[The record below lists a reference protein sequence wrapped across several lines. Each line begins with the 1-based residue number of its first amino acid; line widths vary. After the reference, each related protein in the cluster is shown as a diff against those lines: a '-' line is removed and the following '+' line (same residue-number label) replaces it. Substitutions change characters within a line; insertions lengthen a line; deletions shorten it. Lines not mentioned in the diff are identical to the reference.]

1 MCLSYTVRIILHYCR
16 EAQEIVNCLIGQYL
30 SIVCLRQS
38 YMLLQVMFLVEFGLV
53 MGTRIIEILWHKSV
67 LLEGLK
73 ILVTCL
79 KCDDIFFFYRLHI
92 F

>member
-1 MCLSYTVRIILHYCR
+1 
-16 EAQEIVNCLIGQYL
+16 
-30 SIVCLRQS
+30 
-38 YMLLQVMFLVEFGLV
+38 MLLQVMFLVEFGLV

-79 KCDDIFFFYRLHI
+79 KCDDIFFFIDFTFSKNIERGYI
-92 F
+92 SYFTMQCGIVFTIE

>member
-1 MCLSYTVRIILHYCR
+1 
-16 EAQEIVNCLIGQYL
+16 
-30 SIVCLRQS
+30 
-38 YMLLQVMFLVEFGLV
+38 MLLQVMFLVEFGLV